1 MSMDTSRKDM
11 TQAVFEG
18 VAFALRDCLEAGKKA
33 GINVSKSGICGGGA
47 KNTVWCKIVAD
58 ILGITLEQTENTEG
72 PSFGGAILAAV
83 AKGEYASVQEAASK
97 LIRIVKVTEPD
108 PEKVALYNERYAE
121 YSKIY
126 PALKETYAFINE
138 RR

>member
-1 MSMDTSRKDM
+1 
-11 TQAVFEG
+11 
-18 VAFALRDCLEAGKKA
+18 
-33 GINVSKSGICGGGA
+33 
-47 KNTVWCKIVAD
+47 
-58 ILGITLEQTENTEG
+58 
-72 PSFGGAILAAV
+72 
-83 AKGEYASVQEAASK
+83 
-97 LIRIVKVTEPD
+97 VTEPD